1 MNPDYPLYCRKAN
14 ITRRQMIEVLKR
26 QYPKYEKMA
35 QTVVCNPD
43 DYGAQ
48 LLPDAEALLVANF
61 GYHEGLSYKPKKKSN
76 RRKANKLTVRLD
88 DTMYARLL
96 RYYSR
101 SSFASMQD
109 FVEAAISNMLDR
121 VEGVA

>member
-1 MNPDYPLYCRKAN
+1 MANYPKYCVQAG
-14 ITRRQMIEVLKR
+14 ISRRDMIEVLKKKF
-26 QYPKYEKMA
+26 PKYEKMT

-48 LLPDAEALLVANF
+48 LIPEAEALLVANF
-61 GYHEGLSYKPKKKSN
+61 GMHEGLSYKPKKKSN
-76 RRKANKLTVRLD
+76 RRKSNKLTVRLD

-109 FVEAAISNMLDR
+109 FVEAAISSMLDR

>member
-1 MNPDYPLYCRKAN
+1 MTNYPLYCIKAG
-14 ITRRQMIEVLKR
+14 ITRRDMINCLK
-26 QYPKYEKMA
+26 QQFPKYEKMA

-48 LLPDAEALLVANF
+48 LIPEAEALLVANF
-61 GYHEGLSYKPKKKSN
+61 GMHEGLSYKPKKKCN
-76 RRKANKLTVRLD
+76 RRKSNKLTVRLD
-88 DTMYARLL
+88 DAMYARLL